1 MKRKLSFIISTVLTT
16 CLVLGGCGQAKNQQ
30 ASDSKTDT
38 TAASSGD
45 AITVGVSSWIGF
57 APFFVADEKGIFKK
71 NGVNVNLQMIQ
82 SIADRRTALAA
93 DKIKGFGCTVDAHV
107 ITEAQGV
114 PVSQVLALDTSSGGD
129 GIVAK
134 SDIKEF
140 KDLKGK
146 QVAVDMSGGASY
158 FWFHYLLDKNGMSID
173 DINVVNMSAG
183 DAGAA
188 FVAGKVDAAMTWQPW
203 LSKAKETSFGH
214 VLIDSKETPGVIVD
228 SLAFSDKFIKEN
240 PDAVQKIVN
249 SWFDALEYIKSNP
262 DESNKIMAKALGQ
275 TKEAFEAELPDV
287 EFYNKEKNK
296 EYFGDESKKG
306 ELWDVCKKAEDLWF
320 KTKVIDKQ
328 PEIKDVINA
337 DFIK

>member
-1 MKRKLSFIISTVLTT
+1 FIISTVLATSI
-16 CLVLGGCGQAKNQQ
+16 VLGGCGQVKNSQNN
-30 ASDSKTDT
+30 T
-38 TAASSGD
+38 TAASTSN
-45 AITVGVSSWIGF
+45 AAVNIGVSSWIGF
-57 APFFVADEKGIFKK
+57 APFYVAKEKGIFEK
-71 NGVNVNLQMIQ
+71 NGVNVNLQTIQ

-93 DKIKGFGCTVDAHV
+93 DRIQGFGCTVDAHV

-134 SDIKEF
+134 LDIKEF

-146 QVAVDMSGGASY
+146 QVALDMSGGASY
-158 FWFHYLLDKNGMSID
+158 FWFHYLLDKNNMTID
-173 DINVVNMSAG
+173 DIKIVNMSAG

-188 FVAGKVDAAMTWQPW
+188 FVAGKVDAAITWQPW

-240 PDAVQKIVN
+240 PDAVQKIVD
-249 SWFDALEYIKSNP
+249 SWFDALEFIKNNQ
-262 DESNKIMAKALGQ
+262 DEGNSIMAKALGE
-275 TKEAFEAELPDV
+275 TKEEFEATLPDV
-287 EFYNKEKNK
+287 EFYDKQKNK
-296 EYFGDESKKG
+296 EYFGDESKQGK
-306 ELWDVCKKAEDLWF
+306 LWEVCKKAEDLWF

-328 PEIKDVINA
+328 PEIKDVIDA
-337 DFIK
+337 SFIK